1 MNSLRKY
8 RCIPT
13 LIKWT
18 PIPDAVVMMT
28 VHSAKGLEFNNVF
41 AIGMEDGIFPSGRC
55 LNSDSEIEEERRLA
69 YVAITRAR
77 KRLYLS
83 SAAQRMLFWNHAAEY
98 NLQIYQRNR

>member
-1 MNSLRKY
+1 M
-8 RCIPT
+8 
-13 LIKWT
+13 IKWT
-18 PIPDAVVMMT
+18 ADTDAVVMMT

-77 KRLYLS
+77 KDY
-83 SAAQRMLFWNHAAEY
+83 
-98 NLQIYQRNR
+98 I